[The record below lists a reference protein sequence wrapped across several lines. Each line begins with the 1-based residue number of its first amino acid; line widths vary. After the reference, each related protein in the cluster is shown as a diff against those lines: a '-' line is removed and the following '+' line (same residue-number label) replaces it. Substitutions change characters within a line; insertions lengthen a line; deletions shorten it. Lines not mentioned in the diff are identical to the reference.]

1 MGNLKEGLAAHTTAA
16 AYSSSGVTF
25 SGCSHSPDVVLF
37 FSLRP
42 LAFPPP
48 VGAEDPSLTK
58 RLYLCQCPD
67 LFVARNQNVFT

>member
-25 SGCSHSPDVVLF
+25 SGCSYSPDVVLF
-37 FSLRP
+37 FFFLRP

-48 VGAEDPSLTK
+48 VGALTK